1 MPKASQNIGEG
12 QSFVDDLKRNGSMVD
27 ALELSDDE
35 GRGKLR
41 KAEIRSKHPLY
52 SQIAE
57 WGNPAVL
64 ITVISR

>member
-1 MPKASQNIGEG
+1 
-12 QSFVDDLKRNGSMVD
+12 MVD

-41 KAEIRSKHPLY
+41 KAETRSKHPHY

-57 WGNPAVL
+57 WGNPADIDICHYQVNK
-64 ITVISR
+64 

>member
-1 MPKASQNIGEG
+1 
-12 QSFVDDLKRNGSMVD
+12 MVD

-64 ITVISR
+64 ITVILR